1 MNNLELEITSKAYND
16 MKIISDFIAQ
26 DNKSAANKIMRIFY
40 ETFETFLKHPSIGK
54 SRPDFTYMDVKFYVI
69 KKNYL
74 IVYRIIENKKLR
86 ILRFLTTYQDVC
98 SEL

>member
-16 MKIISDFIAQ
+16 MEIISEFIAQ
-26 DNKSAANKIMRIFY
+26 DNKSAANKMMRLFY
-40 ETFETFLKHPSIGK
+40 KTFETFLKHPNIGT
-54 SRPDFTYMDVKFYVI
+54 SRPDFTYMDVKFYVV

-74 IVYRIIENKKLR
+74 IVYRIIDNKKLR
-86 ILRFLTTYQDVC
+86 ILRVLTTYQDVC